1 MSTINTLFAGLKRL
15 PAGIELMVYVIAWI
29 VVLLAGLGGLIGVYV
44 LTRSI
49 PSLFP
54 RTLVRSL
61 ITVWMLIPAP
71 VPHYDGQYAPAFIV
85 VMFEWLLQSNG
96 DPSVAVRILIAAT
109 LVVVG
114 LVSLAHG
121 LKNYRSRRQRAA

>member
-1 MSTINTLFAGLKRL
+1 MQ
-15 PAGIELMVYVIAWI
+15 YVIAWI
-29 VVLLAGLGGLIGVYV
+29 VVLFAGLGGLIGVYV

-61 ITVWMLIPAP
+61 ITAWMLIPAP
-71 VPHYDGQYAPAFIV
+71 VPHYDGQYAPAFV
-85 VMFEWLLQSNG
+85 VMMFEWLLQTDG
-96 DPSVAVRILIAAT
+96 DPSVALRILIAAT
-109 LVVVG
+109 VVVVG

-121 LKNYRSRRQRAA
+121 LKRYRARRQRAS